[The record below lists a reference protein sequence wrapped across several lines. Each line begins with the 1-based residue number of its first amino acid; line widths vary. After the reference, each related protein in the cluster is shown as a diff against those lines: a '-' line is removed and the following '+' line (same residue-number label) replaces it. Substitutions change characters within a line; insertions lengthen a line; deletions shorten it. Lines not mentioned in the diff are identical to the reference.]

1 MHPEEPGGSADAGR
15 RACEVLLVEDNVAD
29 ANLLRL
35 CLSRA
40 KTDFRIHAVGDADS
54 ALERLRSGRR
64 PDLVLLDLNLP
75 GRDGR
80 EVLDA
85 IRTHPSWRSIPVFVL
100 TSSQAVADVRTCAE
114 KRANGY
120 LTKPLNLEGYEEVGR
135 AIEAFWRSA
144 AASTGDEASPG

>member
-1 MHPEEPGGSADAGR
+1 MSSTDSGPS
-15 RACEVLLVEDNVAD
+15 ACEILLVEDNVAD

-35 CLSRA
+35 CLSGS
-40 KTDFRIHAVGDADS
+40 KTSFRIHAVGDADS
-54 ALERLRSGRR
+54 ALERLRSCGR

-85 IRTHPSWRSIPVFVL
+85 IRASPEWSSIPVVVL

-114 KRANGY
+114 KRANWY
-120 LTKPLNLEGYEEVGR
+120 LTKPLHLEGYEEIAR
-135 AIEAFWRSA
+135 AIERFWRSSSDTA
-144 AASTGDEASPG
+144 ERESSV